1 MIIRFDFPETASSA
15 LHIVHAAENVGYYGI
30 TASGSHFCPYP
41 GSAPEIHRTFR
52 RANRFP
58 FGYRK
63 YQYELRFQLLYN
75 PGQTSPDLEKIVLLS
90 DDFDVTT
97 DYLLKG
103 TQAAVVQTV
112 YPEWEN
118 SASENGRPGILKSDA
133 GKMDARIFTMAGS
146 ALNLI
151 GLIAAAMIRYE
162 RQTAAATAAE
172 LILHA
177 RRNFPI
183 ASSSSEGRQ

>member
-1 MIIRFDFPETASSA
+1 M
-15 LHIVHAAENVGYYGI
+15 
-30 TASGSHFCPYP
+30 
-41 GSAPEIHRTFR
+41 
-52 RANRFP
+52 
-58 FGYRK
+58 
-63 YQYELRFQLLYN
+63 
-75 PGQTSPDLEKIVLLS
+75 
-90 DDFDVTT
+90 TT

-146 ALNLI
+146 ALNLL
-151 GLIAAAMIRYE
+151 GLSAAAMVRSE

-172 LILHA
+172 LMLHA